1 MMENSTLTWTRPV
14 RVEVITMLLF
24 YPNSM
29 GALPLTGPAYDTAL
43 DDIKKTYSATLTVT
57 NNLLTDPRYA
67 TCNEWSTDTDRAIA
81 EYYFRHE
88 TRWNSADIL
97 VFAGSHSDCNA
108 KSLVYFATQLRR
120 LVLSSIFAFASS
132 SDKTKWPTW
141 ISVSS
146 DSLDILAQTHLS
158 LLVTY
163 NWTSLS
169 IICDTS
175 SPSTY
180 CFLAGN
186 LYSRLTLRTNF
197 RVTLSE
203 VNVTAGGYMDFLH
216 KTTTHSRVILYSGHS
231 TPFRSFML
239 AARSLN
245 LTNGEYVFVTFW
257 PFRSPTSGNFT
268 WQFFDEFDE
277 EARQAYRVILALGMD
292 NGQFQ
297 DPKSKGYDVGQRC
310 RRTAKDRYNYSYAK
324 DDAMAR
330 AANAY
335 TSFMIL
341 AEVLHEVVLT
351 NQTELLSDG
360 PGLAKKFFNRTFQTE
375 IGDMRMSSSGELQ
388 IPYIVSAF
396 DREGTYQS
404 VMVRNP
410 VTGRLEILT
419 EPQWPNSVWPPANRP
434 RCGYDGRNRICGV
447 EGSSR
452 TVVGIACTVSILA
465 VCTFLLVFRTL
476 RQRSLQKAGSN
487 WWQLDDVD
495 LYDNDRGVSLSQTRL
510 VLE

>member
-1 MMENSTLTWTRPV
+1 
-14 RVEVITMLLF
+14 
-24 YPNSM
+24 
-29 GALPLTGPAYDTAL
+29 
-43 DDIKKTYSATLTVT
+43 
-57 NNLLTDPRYA
+57 
-67 TCNEWSTDTDRAIA
+67 
-81 EYYFRHE
+81 
-88 TRWNSADIL
+88 
-97 VFAGSHSDCNA
+97 
-108 KSLVYFATQLRR
+108 
-120 LVLSSIFAFASS
+120 
-132 SDKTKWPTW
+132 
-141 ISVSS
+141 
-146 DSLDILAQTHLS
+146 
-158 LLVTY
+158 
-163 NWTSLS
+163 
-169 IICDTS
+169 
-175 SPSTY
+175 
-180 CFLAGN
+180 
-186 LYSRLTLRTNF
+186 
-197 RVTLSE
+197 
-203 VNVTAGGYMDFLH
+203 MDFLH

-447 EGSSR
+447 EGGINHITCKLYRLLQYCGVLYSIYRIIKNCSWHRLHRQHISR
-452 TVVGIACTVSILA
+452 VHFPSGFQDTQATEPAESRKQ
-465 VCTFLLVFRTL
+465 LV
-476 RQRSLQKAGSN
+476 AA
-487 WWQLDDVD
+487 
-495 LYDNDRGVSLSQTRL
+495 
-510 VLE
+510 